1 MIRSTFARSFHR
13 FLSHTTSSSSSPS
26 PPPSHFS
33 NPKEIPP
40 PYSEEVFQPQQLTT
54 QQQQQQP
61 QQQQHQIGTATP
73 LITTGTT
80 PINSTDSK
88 ISSPKQQH
96 DGSIREITALIAMFA
111 LAYIAI
117 DNYTERIRLEKLHTE
132 TTAIN
137 LKALQIQQL
146 NNQRDKKAKELKM
159 LQERKEF
166 SRRDFKMGLH
176 IALLRK
182 QLIDLGYTPMDIDSA
197 IKEFEK
203 NVKQDNSIKNVS
215 DQYLWLDDKSGMFE
229 KKNDNYFSLQ
239 HKKLLILL
247 TYDIIRT

>member
-1 MIRSTFARSFHR
+1 MIRSTFAKSFHR
-13 FLSHTTSSSSSPS
+13 LLSHTTSPT

-40 PYSEEVFQPQQLTT
+40 TYSEEVFQPQPLTAQQL
-54 QQQQQQP
+54 QQQQQQ
-61 QQQQHQIGTATP
+61 QQQ
-73 LITTGTT
+73 LGTT
-80 PINSTDSK
+80 ASSSSNPTESK
-88 ISSPKQQH
+88 TSPKQH

-117 DNYTERIRLEKLHTE
+117 DNYTERIRLDKLHTE

-146 NNQRDKKAKELKM
+146 NNQREKKAKDLKM

-166 SRRDFKMGLH
+166 NRRDFKMGLH

-182 QLIDLGYTPMDIDSA
+182 QLIDLGYTPMDIDLA

-203 NVKQDNSIKNVS
+203 NVKQDNSIKHVN
-215 DQYLWLDDKSGMFE
+215 DQYLWLDDKSGM
-229 KKNDNYFSLQ
+229 
-239 HKKLLILL
+239 
-247 TYDIIRT
+247 